1 MKTKPRSTPVEDH
14 HMFLVLDKNVQ
25 RIPWESLPVLRGQSV
40 SRIPSTSFLVDRIQL
55 ARHRGGLP
63 FEPSADSKEDD
74 RSVDRAQVD
83 PARVRYVLN
92 PKGDLKHTEKQF
104 GPWLKRMTKEA
115 GWDGIIGRKPSE
127 EEMARSLTGSDLFM

>member
-1 MKTKPRSTPVEDH
+1 
-14 HMFLVLDKNVQ
+14 MFLVLDKNVQ

-55 ARHRGGLP
+55 ARHRLSLP
-63 FEPSADSKEDD
+63 FEPPKNSKDD
-74 RSVDRAQVD
+74 DVAVDRVQVD
-83 PARVRYVLN
+83 PRRVRYVLN

-104 GPWLKRMTKEA
+104 GPWLKRMKKEA

-127 EEMARSLTGSDLFM
+127 EEMARSLEGSDLFM